1 MGGKGLDIELENRDK
16 RGSIFRGDYNKKEIF
31 LITEIKKKETRGG
44 HYHNMVV
51 IHHVLR
57 GKIAYKEKCL
67 TKKGNNSNK
76 YKETKKIVSGGKVII
91 TPAHAAH
98 LITALEDSIIFEASG
113 GKKKTIIY
121 KPYRIQIKNT
131 KN

>member
-1 MGGKGLDIELENRDK
+1 MV
-16 RGSIFRGDYNKKEIF
+16 FAP
-31 LITEIKKKETRGG
+31 G
-44 HYHNMVV
+44 HISKFQN
-51 IHHVLR
+51 LR
-57 GKIAYKEKCL
+57 
-67 TKKGNNSNK
+67 S
-76 YKETKKIVSGGKVII
+76 GKVII